1 MNLHKLLKSSPKIGV
16 FGSDGD
22 HAKEKVKRIAH
33 EVGKLLAERGAIVMT
48 GGGDGIMIEASRG
61 ASEAGGIVIAISPWD
76 TPLKAKANGYS
87 TLVIPTG
94 IGFARSQ
101 ILTNS
106 VDGAIL
112 VGGGIGTL
120 QEATMTYW
128 LQKPTVAIT
137 SSGGMA
143 EKIGGKSLDERKLPP
158 ILKAKDAKSAVE
170 LLFKELRGKRIE
182 NRK

>member
-1 MNLHKLLKSSPKIGV
+1 MNIHKILKSAPKIGV

-22 HAKEKVKRIAH
+22 HATVKVKRIAC
-33 EVGKLLAERGAIVMT
+33 EVGRLLAERGAIVIT

-61 ASEAGGIVIAISPWD
+61 ASESGGVVIAISPWEY
-76 TPLKAKANGYS
+76 PVKAEANGHS
-87 TLVIPTG
+87 TIVIPTG

-101 ILTNS
+101 ILTNTI
-106 VDGAIL
+106 DGAIL

-128 LQKPTVAIT
+128 LRKPTVAIT

-143 EKIGGKSLDERKLPP
+143 EKIAGTMLDERKLPP
-158 ILKAKDAKSAVE
+158 ILKAKDAQGAVK
-170 LLFKELRGKRIE
+170 LLFEKIKKR
-182 NRK
+182 